1 MNLQELT
8 TAVIEKI
15 PVIIC
20 ILNNGCLG
28 NVRQWQEM
36 FFEKRYSYT
45 NLTNDSGSYVP
56 DFVKFAESYGVTGIR
71 VTREEE
77 IDEAFI
83 KANKVK
89 DCPVLLEFIIDS
101 TQNVLPIVPPGKSLK
116 EMISTQEKEESK

>member
-1 MNLQELT
+1 
-8 TAVIEKI
+8 
-15 PVIIC
+15 
-20 ILNNGCLG
+20 
-28 NVRQWQEM
+28 M

-71 VTREEE
+71 ITREEE